1 MAGLVDLG
9 WPEGEEPDFWDA
21 DERPGRV
28 SIMHGGSAEV
38 IWFPGDEPVETLF
51 ELRHDLAL
59 TPVAGD
65 WVAIG
70 GEEIRRVRERRTSL
84 TRPDPNEKDV
94 QVLAAN
100 IDLIMIVLPIDR
112 GLSAKAL
119 ERLSVMAWD
128 SGADQVVILTKADL
142 AEDPEESLTE
152 AQVLAPGV
160 EVLLTSSVDGRGL
173 DQLRARLVRGTTA
186 TMLGASGV
194 GKTSLLNA
202 LEGREERTREVRR
215 DGAGR
220 HATTTRKLYRLTSG
234 GVLLDLPGIRS
245 LDLLATDEAVNETF
259 ADIAELAE
267 HCRFGDC
274 QHDGEPGCA
283 VAEAIEAGDLE
294 ERRLTSWRAIRREM
308 AYLDRR
314 NDPAKMAAA
323 RAEWKQLTK
332 AYKQRKDNR

>member
-1 MAGLVDLG
+1 M
-9 WPEGEEPDFWDA
+9 
-21 DERPGRV
+21 
-28 SIMHGGSAEV
+28 
-38 IWFPGDEPVETLF
+38 
-51 ELRHDLAL
+51 
-59 TPVAGD
+59 
-65 WVAIG
+65 AIG

-142 AEDPEESLTE
+142 AEDPEESLAE
-152 AQVLAPGV
+152 AQALAPGV

-220 HATTTRKLYRLTSG
+220 HATTTRKLYRLASG

-259 ADIAELAE
+259 SDIAELAE
-267 HCRFGDC
+267 LCRFGDC
-274 QHDGEPGCA
+274 QHAGEPGCA

-294 ERRLTSWRAIRREM
+294 ERRLTNWRAIRREM

-332 AYKQRKDNR
+332 AYKQRKDSR

>member
-1 MAGLVDLG
+1 M
-9 WPEGEEPDFWDA
+9 
-21 DERPGRV
+21 
-28 SIMHGGSAEV
+28 
-38 IWFPGDEPVETLF
+38 ETLF
-51 ELRHDLAL
+51 GLRHDLAL

-70 GEEIRRVRERRTSL
+70 GEEIRRVRARRTTL
-84 TRPDPNEKDV
+84 TRPDPNQKDV

-128 SGADQVVILTKADL
+128 SGADQVVVLTKADL
-142 AEDPEESLTE
+142 AEDPGESLAE
-152 AQVLAPGV
+152 AQALAPGV
-160 EVLLTSSVDGRGL
+160 EVLLTSSVDGLGL

-245 LDLLATDEAVNETF
+245 LDLLATDDAVNETF

-294 ERRLTSWRAIRREM
+294 QRRLGSWRAIRREM

-323 RAEWKQLTK
+323 RAEWKQQTK

>member
-1 MAGLVDLG
+1 MDLG
-9 WPEGEEPDFWDA
+9 WPQDEEPDFWEA

-70 GEEIRRVRERRTSL
+70 GEEIRRVRARRTSL
-84 TRPDPNEKDV
+84 TRPDPNGKDV

-142 AEDPEESLTE
+142 ADDP
-152 AQVLAPGV
+152 G
-160 EVLLTSSVDGRGL
+160 
-173 DQLRARLVRGTTA
+173 
-186 TMLGASGV
+186 
-194 GKTSLLNA
+194 
-202 LEGREERTREVRR
+202 
-215 DGAGR
+215 
-220 HATTTRKLYRLTSG
+220 
-234 GVLLDLPGIRS
+234 
-245 LDLLATDEAVNETF
+245 ET
-259 ADIAELAE
+259 
-267 HCRFGDC
+267 
-274 QHDGEPGCA
+274 
-283 VAEAIEAGDLE
+283 
-294 ERRLTSWRAIRREM
+294 
-308 AYLDRR
+308 
-314 NDPAKMAAA
+314 
-323 RAEWKQLTK
+323 
-332 AYKQRKDNR
+332 